1 MLKNRNNSFSNSTIN
16 HGGMAKVLDS
26 LHCDTL
32 VLYDYVQLNV
42 MQMVLISERYG
53 KIQNFSNE

>member
-1 MLKNRNNSFSNSTIN
+1 
-16 HGGMAKVLDS
+16 MAKVLDS

-32 VLYDYVQLNV
+32 VLYEYVQLNV